1 MKEKKVLFLANGLG
15 MGNSTRC
22 YAVIERLVENG
33 ASVDVMTSGNG
44 VKFFSEKQGK
54 GINRLIETKSF
65 KYAKD
70 SSGKLSAVKT
80 ILSIFQLAAVYIE
93 NNRLV
98 KRYIKEN
105 KPSIVVTD
113 SEYVFL
119 PMWFSKTPIVALN
132 NSDMVVT
139 SFFKFPNKPFSIY
152 PQFFLVEF
160 FDFMFHLIVADKV
173 ISPRLDCSKSFGK
186 KFVKVPPIVR
196 KDVAGDLLDG
206 DVKNGVI
213 MLSGSTFGSNVDLHG
228 EKFPF
233 QIDVIGRE
241 GESSEGLTYHGKLVD
256 NLHLLNKAGFLVINA
271 GFSAVSE
278 GVCMRKPLIVIP
290 VENHAE
296 QFINAKMVENLGIGF
311 MSSAEEMAGSIKTIN
326 QKIEEFR
333 DKCKELHWEQ
343 NGAEEAS
350 RVILSFFDDQK

>member
-22 YAVIERLVENG
+22 FAVIEKLVENG
-33 ASVDVMTSGNG
+33 AVVDVMTSGNG
-44 VKFFSEKQGK
+44 IKFFSEKQGK
-54 GINRLIETKSF
+54 SINRLIETNSF

-70 SSGKLSAVKT
+70 ASGKLSAFKT
-80 ILSIFQLAAVYIE
+80 ILSIFQLAKVYIE
-93 NNRLV
+93 NNKLV

-105 KPSIVVTD
+105 RPSIVVTD

-139 SFFKFPNKPFSIY
+139 SFLKFPNKPFSIY

-160 FDFMFHLIVADKV
+160 FDFLFHLIVANKV
-173 ISPRLDCSKSFGK
+173 ISPRLDCSKSFGR
-186 KFVKVPPIVR
+186 KFIKVPPIVR
-196 KDVAGDLLDG
+196 KNVQGTVLDG
-206 DVKNGVI
+206 DIKNGVI

-241 GESSEGLTYHGKLVD
+241 GENSEGLTFHGKLVN
-256 NLHLLNKAGFLVINA
+256 NLHLLNKADFLVINA

-311 MSSAEEMAGSIKTIN
+311 MASADDMADSIKTVT
-326 QKIEEFR
+326 QKIEDFR
-333 DKCKELHWEQ
+333 EKCKLLNWEQ
-343 NGAEEAS
+343 NGAEEACK
-350 RVILSFFDDQK
+350 VILSFLIDD